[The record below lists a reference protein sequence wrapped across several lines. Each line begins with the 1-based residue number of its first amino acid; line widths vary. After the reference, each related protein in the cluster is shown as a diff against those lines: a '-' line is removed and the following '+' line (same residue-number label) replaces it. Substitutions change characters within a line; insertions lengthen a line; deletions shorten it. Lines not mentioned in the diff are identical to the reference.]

1 MCCHLR
7 VPSVRF
13 ERRLVPNR
21 RLNAAVSV
29 SSIIAGLAS
38 TIPLFLIAGVD
49 PVAAFQQVFSVFTTT
64 QGLTEAVTRSIP
76 LILIAV
82 GLCLPFKMGFW
93 NIGGEGQLFMG
104 GFGATLVVLM
114 FPSSPAIAI
123 IPLMILFA
131 FLAGGIWGVIPA
143 FLKARLEVNEVLTT
157 LMMNFIAILW
167 VDFLVYSPWRDPQGY
182 GFPLTPMFPPA
193 ARLPLLPG
201 TRVHSGLLIAIGSA
215 VVVYFLL
222 RFTRWGYEIKVA
234 GESQGAAKYAG
245 MSYLLLTLLTMFLSG
260 GFSGLAGMT
269 LVSGIVL
276 RLRHGIS
283 PGYGYTAII
292 IAWLARLNPI
302 GAVVVG
308 LLFGGLLVSGDA
320 LQIGLGLAFS
330 TVLVFQGLILL
341 FVVGADVLT
350 QYRIRVRFG

>member
-1 MCCHLR
+1 M
-7 VPSVRF
+7 VPS
-13 ERRLVPNR
+13 R

-29 SSIIAGLAS
+29 SSIVVGLAS
-38 TIPLFLIAGVD
+38 SIPLFLIAGVN
-49 PVAAFQQVFSVFTTT
+49 PFAAFQQVFSVFTTT
-64 QGLTEAVTRSIP
+64 QGVTESVTRAIP
-76 LILIAV
+76 LLLIAV

-93 NIGGEGQLFMG
+93 NIGAESQLFMG
-104 GFGATLVVLM
+104 GFAATLMVLM
-114 FPSSPAIAI
+114 FPSSPAIVI
-123 IPLMILFA
+123 IPLMIFFA
-131 FLAGGIWGVIPA
+131 FLIGGIWGVIPA
-143 FLKARLEVNEVLTT
+143 FLKARLQVNEVLTT

-167 VDFLVYSPWRDPQGY
+167 VDFLVYGPWRDPQGY
-182 GFPLTPMFPPA
+182 GFPLTPMFPPE

-201 TRVHSGLLIAIGSA
+201 TRIHSGLLIAIVSA
-215 VVVYFLL
+215 ILVYFVLS
-222 RFTRWGYEIKVA
+222 FTRWGYEVKVA
-234 GESQGAAKYAG
+234 GESKSAAKYAG

-260 GFSGLAGMT
+260 GFSGLAGMA

-302 GAVVVG
+302 AAIIVG

-320 LQIGLGLAFS
+320 LQIGLGLAYS

-341 FVVGADVLT
+341 FVVGADILT
-350 QYRIRVRFG
+350 QYRIIIRSG

>member
-1 MCCHLR
+1 LAL
-7 VPSVRF
+7 PSFRF
-13 ERRLVPNR
+13 ERRLVPDR
-21 RLNAAVSV
+21 RLNGAVSV
-29 SSIIAGLAS
+29 ASILLGLGS

-49 PVAAFQQVFSVFTTT
+49 PVAAFQQILSVFTTV
-64 QGLTEAVTRSIP
+64 QGVTEAAIRAIP
-76 LILIAV
+76 IILIAV

-104 GFGATLVVLM
+104 GFAATLMVMM
-114 FPSSPAIAI
+114 FPDSPSFI
-123 IPLMILFA
+123 ILPLMILFA
-131 FLAGGIWGVIPA
+131 FVAGGIWGMIPA
-143 FLKARLEVNEVLTT
+143 FLKARLQVNEVLTT

-167 VDFLVYSPWRDPQGY
+167 VDFLVYGPWRDPNGY
-182 GFPLTPMFPPA
+182 GFPLTPMFPPD
-193 ARLPLLPG
+193 ARLPIILG
-201 TRVHSGLLIAIGSA
+201 TRIHSGLLIAIASA
-215 VVVYFLL
+215 VLLFLL
-222 RFTRWGYEIKVA
+222 LSFTRWGYEIKVA
-234 GESQGAAKYAG
+234 GQSKSAAEYAG
-245 MSYLLLTLLTMFLSG
+245 MSYLLLMLLTMFLSG

-292 IAWLARLNPI
+292 VAWLARLNPI
-302 GAVVVG
+302 GALVVG

-341 FVVGADVLT
+341 FIVGGDILT
-350 QYRIRVRFG
+350 QYRIRIKFG

>member
-1 MCCHLR
+1 M
-7 VPSVRF
+7 
-13 ERRLVPNR
+13 
-21 RLNAAVSV
+21 
-29 SSIIAGLAS
+29 
-38 TIPLFLIAGVD
+38 IAGVD
-49 PVAAFQQVFSVFTTT
+49 PVAAFQQVFSVFTTA
-64 QGLTEAVTRSIP
+64 QGVTESITRAIP
-76 LILIAV
+76 LLLIAV

-93 NIGGEGQLFMG
+93 NIGAEGQLFMG
-104 GFGATLVVLM
+104 AFAATFMVLIFPGA
-114 FPSSPAIAI
+114 PAIII
-123 IPLMILFA
+123 IPLMIIFA
-131 FLAGGIWGVIPA
+131 FLVGGIWGVIPA
-143 FLKARLEVNEVLTT
+143 FLKVKLEVNEVLTT

-167 VDFLVYSPWRDPQGY
+167 VDFLVYGPWRDPQGY
-182 GFPLTPMFPPA
+182 GFPLTPMFPPE
-193 ARLPLLPG
+193 ARLPLLAG
-201 TRVHSGLLIAIGSA
+201 TRVHSGLLIAIASA
-215 VVVYFLL
+215 IVVFFLL
-222 RFTRWGYEIKVA
+222 SFTRWGYEIKVA
-234 GESQGAAKYAG
+234 GQSQGAAKYAG
-245 MSYLLLTLLTMFLSG
+245 MSYLLLTLLAMFLSG

-302 GAVVVG
+302 GAILVG

-350 QYRIRVRFG
+350 QYRITVRFG

>member
-1 MCCHLR
+1 MAL
-7 VPSVRF
+7 PSIRF
-13 ERRLVPNR
+13 ERRLIPNR

-29 SSIIAGLAS
+29 SSIVIGLVS

-49 PVAAFQQVFSVFTTT
+49 PVAAFQQIFSVFTTIS
-64 QGLTEAVTRSIP
+64 GITESVTRSIP
-76 LILIAV
+76 LLLTAV

-93 NIGGEGQLFMG
+93 NIGAEGQLFMG
-104 GFGATLVVLM
+104 AVAATLMVLI
-114 FPSSPAIAI
+114 FPESPAIVI

-131 FLAGGIWGVIPA
+131 FLGGGIWGVIPA
-143 FLKARLEVNEVLTT
+143 YLKARLQVNEVLTT

-167 VDFLVYSPWRDPQGY
+167 VDFLVYGPWRDPQGY

-193 ARLPLLPG
+193 ARLPIIPG
-201 TRVHSGLLIAIGSA
+201 TSIHSGLLMAIASA
-215 VVVYFLL
+215 ILVYFLL
-222 RFTRWGYEIKVA
+222 SFTRWGYEIKVA
-234 GESQGAAKYAG
+234 GESQIAAKYAG
-245 MSYLLLTLLTMFLSG
+245 MSPLLLTLLTMFLSG
-260 GFSGLAGMT
+260 GFSGLAGMA

-302 GAVVVG
+302 GALVVG

-350 QYRIRVRFG
+350 QYRIKIKSG

>member
-1 MCCHLR
+1 M
-7 VPSVRF
+7 V
-13 ERRLVPNR
+13 
-21 RLNAAVSV
+21 
-29 SSIIAGLAS
+29 GLGS
-38 TIPLFLIAGVD
+38 TIPLFLLAGVD

-64 QGLTEAVTRSIP
+64 QGVSESVTRAIP
-76 LILIAV
+76 LLLAAV

-93 NIGGEGQLFMG
+93 NIGAEGQLFMG
-104 GFGATLVVLM
+104 GFASTLMVLM
-114 FPSSPAIAI
+114 FTSSPSIVI
-123 IPLMILFA
+123 IPLMLLASFV
-131 FLAGGIWGVIPA
+131 AGGIWGVIPA

-167 VDFLVYSPWRDPQGY
+167 VDFLVYGPWRDPQGY
-182 GFPLTPMFPPA
+182 GFPLTPMFPPE

-201 TRVHSGLLIAIGSA
+201 TRVHTGLLIAIASA
-215 VVVYFLL
+215 ALVYFLL
-222 RFTRWGYEIKVA
+222 SYTRWGYEIKVA
-234 GESQGAAKYAG
+234 GESQGAARYAG

-260 GFSGLAGMT
+260 GFSGVAGMT

-302 GAVVVG
+302 GAIVVG

-330 TVLVFQGLILL
+330 TVLIFQGLILL
-341 FVVGADVLT
+341 FVVGADALT
-350 QYRIRVRFG
+350 QYRIKIRFG

>member
-1 MCCHLR
+1 
-7 VPSVRF
+7 
-13 ERRLVPNR
+13 
-21 RLNAAVSV
+21 LNAVVSA
-29 SSIIAGLAS
+29 SSIVVGFAS
-38 TIPLFLIAGVD
+38 SIPLFLIAGVD
-49 PVAAFQQVFSVFTTT
+49 PIAAFQQVFSVFTTT
-64 QGLTEAVTRSIP
+64 QGVTESVTRAIP

-82 GLCLPFKMGFW
+82 GLCFPFKMGFW
-93 NIGGEGQLFMG
+93 NIGAEGQLFMG
-104 GFGATLVVLM
+104 GFAATLMVLM
-114 FPSSPAIAI
+114 FPSSPAIVI

-131 FLAGGIWGVIPA
+131 YLVGGIWGVIPA
-143 FLKARLEVNEVLTT
+143 FLKARLQVNEVLTT
-157 LMMNFIAILW
+157 LMMNFVASLW
-167 VDFLVYSPWRDPQGY
+167 VDFLVYGPWRDPQGY

-201 TRVHSGLLIAIGSA
+201 TMIHSGLLIAIGSA
-215 VVVYFLL
+215 ILVYVIL
-222 RFTRWGYEIKVA
+222 RFTRLGYEIKVA
-234 GESQGAAKYAG
+234 GESQSAAQYAG
-245 MSYLLLTLLTMFLSG
+245 ISYLILTLLTMFLSG
-260 GFSGLAGMT
+260 GFSGVAGMA

-276 RLRHGIS
+276 RLRHGLS

-302 GAVVVG
+302 GAVVVA

-350 QYRIRVRFG
+350 QYRVRITFS

>member
-1 MCCHLR
+1 LAL
-7 VPSVRF
+7 PSIRF
-13 ERRLVPNR
+13 ERRLVPDR
-21 RLNAAVSV
+21 RLNSAVSI
-29 SSIIAGLAS
+29 SSILLGLGS
-38 TIPLFLIAGVD
+38 TVPLFLVAGVD

-64 QGLTEAVTRSIP
+64 QGVTEAVTRSIP
-76 LILIAV
+76 IILIAV

-104 GFGATLVVLM
+104 GVAATLMVLM
-114 FPSSPAIAI
+114 FPDSPSIII

-143 FLKARLEVNEVLTT
+143 FLKARLQVNEVLTT

-167 VDFLVYSPWRDPQGY
+167 VDFLVYGPWRDPQGY
-182 GFPLTPMFPPA
+182 GFPLTVMFPLE
-193 ARLPLLPG
+193 ARLPMIPG
-201 TRVHSGLLIAIGSA
+201 IRIHSGLLIAIASA
-215 VVVYFLL
+215 ILVYFVLS
-222 RFTRWGYEIKVA
+222 FSRWGYEIKVA
-234 GESQGAAKYAG
+234 GQSQSAAKYAG
-245 MSYLLLTLLTMFLSG
+245 MSYILLTLLAMFLSG

-269 LVSGIVL
+269 LVSGIVM

-292 IAWLARLNPI
+292 VAWLARLNPI
-302 GAVVVG
+302 GALVAG

-341 FVVGADVLT
+341 FVVGADVIT
-350 QYRIRVRFG
+350 QYRITVSLR